1 MSWWPVLIPA
11 RFPTLF
17 CPSTLLFNQAAGVGS
32 PRTYSAHSP
41 QPWIALVSGS
51 LVRYPMGLG
60 SPAMQSRLCPGLS
73 PGGWLGSQTRHSLR
87 SLSLQQRCLSSC
99 QPVTDCV
106 FRSPWSARI
115 PALPRESGEVSQPG
129 CRCYV
134 PKRFVATAA
143 SVVLALRLGSSFVR
157 WFLFLEK

>member
-73 PGGWLGSQTRHSLR
+73 PGGWLGSQTRHSLC
-87 SLSLQQRCLSSC
+87 SLSLQLCCLSSC
-99 QPVTDCV
+99 QPVTALISIHLGRHAFQPCQGRAGRIV
-106 FRSPWSARI
+106 SPVAGVISPSGLLPPLPVLCWS
-115 PALPRESGEVSQPG
+115 SGWG
-129 CRCYV
+129 CPSCEINLL
-134 PKRFVATAA
+134 TI
-143 SVVLALRLGSSFVR
+143 G
-157 WFLFLEK
+157 